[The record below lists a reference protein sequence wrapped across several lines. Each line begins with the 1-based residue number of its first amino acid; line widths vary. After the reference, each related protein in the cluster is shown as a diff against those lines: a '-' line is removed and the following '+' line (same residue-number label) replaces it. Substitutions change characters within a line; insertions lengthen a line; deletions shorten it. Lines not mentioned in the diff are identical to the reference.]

1 MILRL
6 ALCACTL
13 AGCATAP
20 APMQPAAAQPP
31 AAAAPAPAET
41 STHERSEPPA
51 EPPQS
56 VVRVAQP
63 IGAVRLTGNV
73 AALRDGKPVMFIV
86 QGASGPALSRLS
98 TSHPEARTT
107 GDSIAIGPGALP
119 SAVLDRHRTPSFLID
134 SDQPAV
140 LALAQG
146 VPAGVTPAELRN
158 LIGAHFERVQYG
170 DFWTASRAAARKA
183 GDCTEHAVLLAAVA
197 RSLGMPARVVLGYAV
212 LTDQENGYAFGHA
225 WTEIHD
231 GKQWQ
236 RLDATPT
243 SKLDPTYIILS
254 ELDDEGPG
262 YAIGTSELI
271 SILLRT
277 TLDVELA
284 Q

>member
-1 MILRL
+1 MIARA
-6 ALCACTL
+6 ALCACVL

-20 APMQPAAAQPP
+20 PAEQPAAAHDEPV
-31 AAAAPAPAET
+31 AAAAGSETGPQEPEPAAKPA
-41 STHERSEPPA
+41 
-51 EPPQS
+51 QS
-56 VVRVAQP
+56 VLQVAQP
-63 IGAVRLTGNV
+63 IGAVRLAGNV

-86 QGASGPALSRLS
+86 HGASGPARSRLA

-107 GDSIAIGPGALP
+107 GDSVAIGPGVLP
-119 SAVLDRHRTPSFLID
+119 SAVLERHRAPSFLVD

-146 VPAGVTPAELRN
+146 IPAGATPTELRKR
-158 LIGAHFERVQYG
+158 IGAHFERIQYG

-197 RSLGMPARVVLGYAV
+197 RALGMPARVVLGYAV
-212 LTDQENGYAFGHA
+212 LTDQQNGYAFGHA

-231 GKQWQ
+231 GTRWQ

-243 SKLDPTYIILS
+243 SDLNPTYIILS

-262 YAIGTSELI
+262 FAIGTSELI

-277 TLDVELA
+277 SLDVELA